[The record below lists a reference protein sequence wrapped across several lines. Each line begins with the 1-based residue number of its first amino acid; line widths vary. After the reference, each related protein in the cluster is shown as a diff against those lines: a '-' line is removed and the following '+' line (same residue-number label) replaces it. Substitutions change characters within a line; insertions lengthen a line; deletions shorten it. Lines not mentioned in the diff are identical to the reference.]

1 MPDTIRATGGS
12 LAAHP
17 RRGGFLAVVAATVL
31 LPASPARA
39 ALLDFSPIDSTIADF
54 TGLNQPDVAG
64 LALTL
69 GILLFAVV
77 TAVMLVRT
85 RSRAAQSE
93 IAAREE
99 IIALKADVDRAHA
112 LLLAEPQVIVAWA
125 AGGDK
130 PEIFGDTTMVTPVSA
145 PHRVLA
151 FGTWLDPGQARTMER
166 LVEALRNEGASFCTA
181 VTTLSGRPMEVEGRA
196 IGGRA
201 VLRLRDVGGVRR
213 DLTEL
218 SIQHAKLL
226 GEVDSLRTL
235 VEALPSPIWARDEKG
250 ALSFVNHAYA
260 RAVEAKSPADAVARG
275 LELLDRPAREELAR
289 ACAADEC
296 YTGRVHAVVA
306 GSRRAFD
313 IRSVPTERGSAG
325 IGIDAT
331 EVAMLR
337 AELSRVTEAH
347 RRTLDQLA
355 TGVAIF
361 DGSQRLTFYNT
372 AYRALWDLE
381 PGFLDQGPTD
391 STVL

>member
-1 MPDTIRATGGS
+1 MPDAIRATGGS
-12 LAAHP
+12 LQAHP
-17 RRGGFLAVVAATVL
+17 RRGGFLAVVVATVL
-31 LPASPARA
+31 LPAVPAARA
-39 ALLDFSPIDSTIADF
+39 ALVDFSPIDSTIADF

-85 RSRAAQSE
+85 RSRATQSE

-99 IIALKADVDRAHA
+99 IIALKADVDRSHA

-151 FGTWLDPGQARTMER
+151 FGTWLEPAQARTMER
-166 LVEALRNEGASFCTA
+166 LVEALRNEGASFSTA
-181 VTTLSGRPMEVEGRA
+181 LTTLSGRSMEVEGRA

-250 ALSFVNHAYA
+250 LLSFVNHAYA
-260 RAVEAKSPADAVARG
+260 RAVEAKSP
-275 LELLDRPAREELAR
+275 
-289 ACAADEC
+289 
-296 YTGRVHAVVA
+296 GRC
-306 GSRRAFD
+306 
-313 IRSVPTERGSAG
+313 RSTR
-325 IGIDAT
+325 IGIA
-331 EVAMLR
+331 
-337 AELSRVTEAH
+337 
-347 RRTLDQLA
+347 
-355 TGVAIF
+355 
-361 DGSQRLTFYNT
+361 
-372 AYRALWDLE
+372 
-381 PGFLDQGPTD
+381 
-391 STVL
+391 